1 MNAVRPTETN
11 RSDPD
16 DDEPFGPYEIGPQ
29 QKTFDFNPTEFT
41 PAERARFL
49 REIAKWTRE
58 EEEEDFKQL
67 PGETRREFFEAREAH
82 MSSFD
87 TFGPNFS
94 REPKISE
101 AWLTMHGQHP
111 ENGRAPP
118 TTAAVQLTLP
128 FDAFDEASRPEKLP
142 PLTKDTQ

>member
-1 MNAVRPTETN
+1 MRPTETN

-29 QKTFDFNPTEFT
+29 QKTFDFNPTQFT

-67 PGETRREFFEAREAH
+67 PGETRREFFAARDAH

-87 TFGPNFS
+87 TFGPNFT
-94 REPKISE
+94 RVPKISE
-101 AWLTMHGQHP
+101 AWLIMHGQHP
-111 ENGRAPP
+111 QNGRAPP
-118 TTAAVQLTLP
+118 ANPSIQLTLT
-128 FDAFDEASRPEKLP
+128 FDPTASDEAANPEELP
-142 PLTKDTQ
+142 HSTEEIL